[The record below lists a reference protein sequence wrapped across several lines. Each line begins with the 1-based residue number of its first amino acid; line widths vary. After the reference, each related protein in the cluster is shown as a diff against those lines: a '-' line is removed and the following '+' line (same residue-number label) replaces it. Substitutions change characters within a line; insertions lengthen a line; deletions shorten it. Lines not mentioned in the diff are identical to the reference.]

1 MNLQMKMNFSFNK
14 LNRNLNKI
22 IKSSIFDIAKD
33 SEEQSKKAIDSG
45 LTPPL
50 KKSTIALRKWK
61 NEKGIASGTGTKP
74 LKFTGAL
81 YNSIKATKDGLEMLK
96 YGIYH
101 NRKDGFQPKKIPTH
115 KGMIQ
120 NKKGIT
126 VPQRRFIIAK
136 EQRKETV
143 KRFKRR
149 FMKNL
154 IDRRF
159 RMK

>member
-1 MNLQMKMNFSFNK
+1 MNFSFNK

-33 SEEQSKKAIDSG
+33 SEKQSKKAIDSG

-50 KKSTIALRKWK
+50 AKSTISIRRWK
-61 NEKGIASGTGTKP
+61 NKKGIASGTGTKP

-81 YNSIKATKDGLEMLK
+81 YNSIKATKEGLEMLK

-101 NRKDGFQPKKIPTH
+101 NRKGGFKPKKIPTY
-115 KGMIQ
+115 KGMAEIG
-120 NKKGIT
+120 GIT

>member
-1 MNLQMKMNFSFNK
+1 MNLQIKMNFSFNK
-14 LNRNLNKI
+14 LNRNLQKI
-22 IKSSIFDIAKD
+22 IKSSIFDVAKD

-45 LTPPL
+45 LAPAL
-50 KKSTIALRKWK
+50 SKSTIALRKWK
-61 NEKGIASGTGTKP
+61 NKKGIASGVGTKP

-81 YNSIKATKDGLEMLK
+81 YDSIKATKDGLEMLK

-101 NRKDGFQPKKIPTH
+101 NRKGGFKPKKIPTY
-115 KGMIQ
+115 KGMVQ
-120 NKKGIT
+120 NKGIT

-143 KRFKRR
+143 KRFKAR
-149 FMKNL
+149 FMKGL

>member
-1 MNLQMKMNFSFNK
+1 MNLQLKMNFNFNK

-33 SEEQSKKAIDSG
+33 AEEESKKAIDSG

-101 NRKDGFQPKKIPTH
+101 NQKGGFKPKNIPEYH
-115 KGMIQ
+115 GMTP
-120 NKKGIT
+120 NLLGIK